1 MNEYGDSFVGG
12 NFIWFTGV
20 VEDVNDPE
28 EMGRYRVRCFGYHS
42 DNRGDIPTED
52 LPWASVMMPVTSAST
67 SGIGHSATGL
77 VQGSWVIGFFRDG
90 SNVQDPVIMGSIP
103 SMFEARPEYSQGF
116 SDPDQVYPLEDTL
129 TKPDTPQPARKDYKD
144 SAVYKS
150 KDSRSNISITPT
162 NPPITSKDTSK
173 TWTLPSLAKNVVPI
187 YPNNH
192 VYQSESGH
200 VLEFDDTSGKER
212 ISVFHK
218 SGSYDEVNARETNG
232 EHYGDRSVVIVGDSY
247 EVVIQNKNIYIT
259 GDLNLNVDGN
269 MNTKCKNYKLEVLE
283 DMEVTVGTAQTV
295 NVGTGQTVT
304 VGEGQTITVAGDQN
318 ITAAVTKI
326 NNNVDVTGTITAT
339 VEVTAGLIP
348 KDVSLTTHLHKD
360 SAGVKAG
367 ITEAPIKNT

>member
-12 NFIWFTGV
+12 NFLWFTGV

-28 EMGRYRVRCFGYHS
+28 EMGRYRVRCFGYHT
-42 DNRGDIPTED
+42 DNKGDIPTED
-52 LPWASVMMPVTSAST
+52 LPWANVMMPVTSAST
-67 SGIGHSATGL
+67 SGIGYSATGL

-103 SMFEARPEYSQGF
+103 SMFESRPEYSQGF
-116 SDPDQVYPLEDTL
+116 SDPDQVYPLEDSL
-129 TKPDTPQPARKDYKD
+129 KKPDTPQPARKDYKD

-150 KDSRSNISITPT
+150 KDSRSNISITPVGGGKSWS
-162 NPPITSKDTSK
+162 PPSPSK
-173 TWTLPSLAKNVVPI
+173 VIEPI

-212 ISVFHK
+212 ISIFHK
-218 SGSYDEVNARETNG
+218 SGSYDEVAGG
-232 EHYGDRSVVIVGDSY
+232 EFGGDRSVVIVGDSY
-247 EVVIQNKNIYIT
+247 EVVINNKNIYIT

-269 MNTKCKNYKLEVLE
+269 MNTKCKKYKLEVLE

-295 NVGTGQTVT
+295 TVGEGQTVT
-304 VGEGQTITVAGDQN
+304 VGDGQTMSITGIQD
-318 ITAAVTKI
+318 ITATEGTKI
-326 NNNVDVTGTITAT
+326 NNNVDVTGTLTAT
-339 VEVTAGLIP
+339 VDVVAKG
-348 KDVSLTTHLHKD
+348 VSLVGHKHRD

-367 ITEAPIKNT
+367 ITTKPI

>member
-12 NFIWFTGV
+12 NFLWFTGV

-28 EMGRYRVRCFGYHS
+28 EMGRYRVRCFGYHT
-42 DNRGDIPTED
+42 DNKGDIPTED
-52 LPWASVMMPVTSAST
+52 LPWANVMMPVTSAST

-77 VQGSWVIGFFRDG
+77 LQGSWIIGFFRDG

-103 SMFEARPEYSQGF
+103 SMFEARPEYSEGF

-129 TKPDTPQPARKDYKD
+129 SKPDTPQPARKDYTD

-150 KDSRSNISITPT
+150 KDSRSSISVTPT
-162 NPPITSKDTSK
+162 GEGTSWS
-173 TWTLPSLAKNVVPI
+173 LPSLTDNVVPI

-212 ISVFHK
+212 ISIFHK
-218 SGSYDEVNARETNG
+218 SGSYDEVYEG
-232 EHYGDRSVVIVGDSY
+232 GDRSVVIVGDSY
-247 EVVIQNKNIYIT
+247 EVVIKNKNIYIT

-269 MNTKCKNYKLEVLE
+269 MNTKAKNYTLEVE
-283 DMEVTVGTAQTV
+283 EEMKVTVG
-295 NVGTGQTVT
+295 
-304 VGEGQTITVAGDQN
+304 GEQN
-318 ITAAVTKI
+318 IKAAKTI
-326 NNNVDVTGTITAT
+326 IDNNVDVTGTGTLTAD
-339 VEVTAGLIP
+339 VEVVAGSKSIE
-348 KDVSLTTHLHKD
+348 LTKHIHLD

-367 ITEAPIKNT
+367 KTTPPQ

>member
-1 MNEYGDSFVGG
+1 MSNYGDSFVGG
-12 NFIWFTGV
+12 NFLWFTGV

-28 EMGRYRVRCFGYHS
+28 EMGRYRVRCFGYHTE
-42 DNRGDIPTED
+42 DKGKIQTED
-52 LPWASVMMPVTSAST
+52 LPWANVMMPVTSAST

-77 VQGSWVIGFFRDG
+77 VQGSWIIGFFRDG
-90 SNVQDPVIMGSIP
+90 SNLQDPVIMGSIP

-150 KDSRSNISITPT
+150 KDSRSSISITPVGGG
-162 NPPITSKDTSK
+162 NSWS
-173 TWTLPSLAKNVVPI
+173 LPSLTDNVVPI

-212 ISVFHK
+212 ISIFHK
-218 SGSYDEVNARETNG
+218 SGSFDEVYAD
-232 EHYGDRSVVIVGDSY
+232 GDRSVVIVGDSY
-247 EVVIQNKNIYIT
+247 EVVIKNKNIYIT

-269 MNTKCKNYKLEVLE
+269 MNTKIAKNYTLDVGEEMK
-283 DMEVTVGTAQTV
+283 VTVGGSQT
-295 NVGTGQTVT
+295 NIIGGS
-304 VGEGQTITVAGDQN
+304 QTITVGGDQTMS
-318 ITAAVTKI
+318 ITGNQDISAAVTKI
-326 NNNVDVTGTITAT
+326 NNNVDVTGTLTAT
-339 VEVTAGLIP
+339 VDVVAKG
-348 KDVSLTTHLHKD
+348 VSLVGHKHRD

-367 ITEAPIKNT
+367 ITTKPI

>member
-12 NFIWFTGV
+12 NFLWFTGV

-28 EMGRYRVRCFGYHS
+28 EMGRYRVRCFGYHT
-42 DNRGDIPTED
+42 DNKGDIPTED
-52 LPWASVMMPVTSAST
+52 LPWANVMMPVTSAST

-77 VQGSWVIGFFRDG
+77 VQGSWIIGFFRDG
-90 SNVQDPVIMGSIP
+90 SNLQDPVIMGSIP

-129 TKPDTPQPARKDYKD
+129 SKPDTPQPARKDYKD
-144 SAVYKS
+144 SAVYTS
-150 KDSRSNISITPT
+150 KKSRSSISVTPT
-162 NPPITSKDTSK
+162 APEDETPTSWS
-173 TWTLPSLAKNVVPI
+173 LPSLTDNVVPI

-212 ISVFHK
+212 ISIFHK
-218 SGSYDEVNARETNG
+218 SGSYDEVAGG
-232 EHYGDRSVVIVGDSY
+232 EFGGDRSVVIVGDSY

-269 MNTKCKNYKLEVLE
+269 INTKCKNYTL
-283 DMEVTVGTAQTV
+283 DVGEKMKV
-295 NVGTGQTVT
+295 NVGGS
-304 VGEGQTITVAGDQN
+304 QTITVGDGQTMSITGIQD
-318 ITAAVTKI
+318 ITATEGTKI
-326 NNNVDVTGTITAT
+326 NNNVDVTGTLTAT
-339 VEVTAGLIP
+339 VDVVAKG
-348 KDVSLTTHLHKD
+348 VSLVGHKHRD

-367 ITEAPIKNT
+367 ITTKPI

>member
-12 NFIWFTGV
+12 NFLWFTGV

-28 EMGRYRVRCFGYHS
+28 EMGRYRVRCFGYHT
-42 DNRGDIPTED
+42 DNKGDIPTEN
-52 LPWASVMMPVTSAST
+52 LPWANVMMPVTSAST
-67 SGIGHSATGL
+67 SGIGYSATGL

-116 SDPDQVYPLEDTL
+116 SDPDQVYPLEETL
-129 TKPDTPQPARKDYKD
+129 SKPDTPQPARKDYKD
-144 SAVYKS
+144 SAVYTS
-150 KDSRSNISITPT
+150 KDSRSSISVTPT
-162 NPPITSKDTSK
+162 GDGTSWS
-173 TWTLPSLAKNVVPI
+173 LPSLTDNVVPI

-218 SGSYDEVNARETNG
+218 SGSFDEVNAT
-232 EHYGDRSVVIVGDSY
+232 GDRSVVIVGDSY
-247 EVVIQNKNIYIT
+247 EVVIKNKNIYIT

-269 MNTKCKNYKLEVLE
+269 MNTKAKNYTLEVE
-283 DMEVTVGTAQTV
+283 QEMKVTVG
-295 NVGTGQTVT
+295 
-304 VGEGQTITVAGDQN
+304 GEQN
-318 ITAAVTKI
+318 IKAEKTI
-326 NNNVDVTGTITAT
+326 IDNNVDITGTGTLTAD
-339 VEVTAGLIP
+339 VEVVAGSKSIE
-348 KDVSLTTHLHKD
+348 LTKHIHLD

-367 ITEAPIKNT
+367 KTTPPQ

>member
-12 NFIWFTGV
+12 NFLWFTGV

-42 DNRGDIPTED
+42 DNKGDIPTED
-52 LPWASVMMPVTSAST
+52 LPWANVMMPVTSAST
-67 SGIGHSATGL
+67 SGIGYSATGL

-162 NPPITSKDTSK
+162 GEGK
-173 TWTLPSLAKNVVPI
+173 TWSLPSLAKNVVPI

-269 MNTKCKNYKLEVLE
+269 INTKCKKYKLEVLE

-295 NVGTGQTVT
+295 NVGTGQKIT
-304 VGEGQTITVAGDQN
+304 VGEEGQTITVAGDQN

-339 VEVTAGLIP
+339 VDVVAKG
-348 KDVSLTTHLHKD
+348 VSLVDHLHTD
-360 SAGVKAG
+360 SAGVKPG
-367 ITEAPIKNT
+367 ITTKPIQ